1 MEVSV
6 GKSSLQRYCLFV
18 VINDIVE
25 LHGDFDLRVNCVYRD
40 HYGGGGSLWE
50 KDFSACIHAYMPH
63 AVLLSSTLITSSSH
77 SLLNAKKVYGY

>member
-40 HYGGGGSLWE
+40 HYGGGGIPLGERFFCMHSCIYAPCSL
-50 KDFSACIHAYMPH
+50 
-63 AVLLSSTLITSSSH
+63 T
-77 SLLNAKKVYGY
+77 